1 MIYGETGTTP
11 LHITIEKRMIGYWL
25 QIIMGSSS
33 KLNYQIYKYVL
44 HLDMQNIYSTQ
55 WIRKIKEILQR
66 CELFHI
72 WVNQHSIRIEDS
84 EAIRLLICTRIN
96 DQYEQTRHSSIPTHI
111 RCSYYVLFKDNR
123 KLEPYLYKLSTSN
136 RIYLSKFRCRSN
148 YMPVSKVYKHADTY
162 NTKCKICDK
171 NEIGDEFHYLFI
183 CPVFQ
188 EDRNRLLKE
197 YYRKFPSMYKFI
209 ELMSTTNMKDLRKL
223 AQFATIIIRKF
234 Q

>member
-1 MIYGETGTTP
+1 MINTSKHGTLVY
-11 LHITIEKRMIGYWL
+11 LHILDAHIMYYLKITGNWSHIYINYLLAIEY
-25 QIIMGSSS
+25 
-33 KLNYQIYKYVL
+33 
-44 HLDMQNIYSTQ
+44 
-55 WIRKIKEILQR
+55 
-66 CELFHI
+66 
-72 WVNQHSIRIEDS
+72 
-84 EAIRLLICTRIN
+84 
-96 DQYEQTRHSSIPTHI
+96 
-111 RCSYYVLFKDNR
+111 
-123 KLEPYLYKLSTSN
+123 
-136 RIYLSKFRCRSN
+136 YLSKFRCRSN

-162 NTKCKICDK
+162 DTKCKICDE